1 MKTGFMVVTAIA
13 AIFSMRAE
21 ADVQAIAP
29 VHVLS
34 AGKEIIPI
42 IDIGTPPTF
51 PKEISGGGANVPLSG
66 ALRMIM
72 QFDGWHAFIEPGVDR
87 DAPVFWHGGVP
98 WTDAMK
104 NVAVQAGITAEIDWV
119 AKKVTLAPG
128 KLVLPRAE
136 TKAPVQ
142 PASILKTL
150 HQIQESSLQPVWKL
164 TPADGTI
171 KAALARWAKQA
182 DWQMSWEIPN
192 GKDFRF
198 DQVATYAGTF
208 EEAVQHLTISLK
220 ESDLP
225 IRSIFYRC
233 NRVLRIVPLSSGE
246 N

>member
-1 MKTGFMVVTAIA
+1 MKTGFVMVATIA

-72 QFDGWHAFIEPGVDR
+72 QFDGWHAFIAHGVDR
-87 DAPVFWHGGVP
+87 NTVVSWHGGVP
-98 WTDAMK
+98 WTDAIK
-104 NVAVQAGITAEIDWV
+104 NVAVQAGITAEIDWI
-119 AKKVTLAPG
+119 AKTVTLVPG

-136 TKAPVQ
+136 TMAPVQ
-142 PASILKTL
+142 PVSILKTL
-150 HQIQESSLQPVWKL
+150 LRFQEPSLQPVWKL

-182 DWQMSWEIPN
+182 DWKMSWEMPN
-192 GKDFRF
+192 DEDFHF
-198 DQVATYAGTF
+198 DQSASYTGSF
-208 EEAVQHLTISLK
+208 EDAVRHLAISLK
-220 ESDLP
+220 ESALP
-225 IRSIFYRC
+225 IKAIFYRG